1 MEFKNYALDRI
12 YGKNALDFCI
22 RKYLTD
28 SRMLSIV
35 FYFTLSPQII
45 FCVFSLCDGEIMV

>member
-22 RKYLTD
+22 REYLTD

-35 FYFTLSPQII
+35 FYASPQII
-45 FCVFSLCDGEIMV
+45 FCVFSLCDGEINV